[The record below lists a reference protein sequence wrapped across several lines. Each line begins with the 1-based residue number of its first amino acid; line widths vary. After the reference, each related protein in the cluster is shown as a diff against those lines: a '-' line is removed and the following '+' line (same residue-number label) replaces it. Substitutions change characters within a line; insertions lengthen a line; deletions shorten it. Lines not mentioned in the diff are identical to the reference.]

1 MSSVTVYKCSEVK
14 HIKKQLSNFKHVKH
28 VRTAFL
34 WTYQAHDFMKHAK
47 LDIFWSMP
55 NKWST
60 PFHKAQQARKHAKF
74 IEQVGMSSAP
84 ITWARKDASMLS
96 TQHARMPFSRL
107 NLDILFAF
115 NIKKARLLSSYLHF
129 WYFDFRL

>member
-1 MSSVTVYKCSEVK
+1 MSQFTSAPRSNTSRNSSPTLSMSSTSW
-14 HIKKQLSNFKHVKH
+14 
-28 VRTAFL
+28 TTFL